1 MNLIQANNE
10 LLKEIQR
17 RLALNDK
24 TPEMFGFK
32 SSTGV
37 NTELQRE
44 LLQYDPHLELQKFES
59 LQTEYPNNQDQQ
71 RVFDAILEAAH
82 VVRKTFFFIDGPGG
96 TGKTTIIKKVITK
109 LRSEGKVVQ
118 VCASTTLAA
127 TLYENATT
135 AHSLFKYPVED
146 EHSKDSEQRTCCN
159 LKDTQRLELLQN
171 THVIVWDEFVSNNR
185 ELFEAVQ

>member
-17 RLALNDK
+17 RLALDDK

-32 SSTGV
+32 SPTGV

-59 LQTEYPNNQDQQ
+59 LQAEYPNNQDQQ

-82 VVRKTFFFIDGPGG
+82 VGMRLSINQHDTIALTPHLLRQHQYADSILAIGEGRYDDYAIILDTDFSGSIMKVGLAQMKCFF
-96 TGKTTIIKKVITK
+96 KVMCI
-109 LRSEGKVVQ
+109 
-118 VCASTTLAA
+118 
-127 TLYENATT
+127 
-135 AHSLFKYPVED
+135 
-146 EHSKDSEQRTCCN
+146 
-159 LKDTQRLELLQN
+159 
-171 THVIVWDEFVSNNR
+171 
-185 ELFEAVQ
+185 